1 MGGTTVRIR
10 KTLAQ
15 VYKELDSGDFAYA
28 SRGDI
33 VNLSHIMGIID
44 NVIEMEDGK
53 RIWTSN
59 KKLEQV
65 KERLNDFWGG
75 QI

>member
-1 MGGTTVRIR
+1 
-10 KTLAQ
+10 
-15 VYKELDSGDFAYA
+15 
-28 SRGDI
+28 
-33 VNLSHIMGIID
+33 MGIID